1 MRDFK
6 VNSELLP
13 PNFNREFD
21 AHIYFKNDNFKN
33 AQELREKLLQTFINP
48 KIFVGPMISV
58 PIGPHPQPMFEV
70 NFSAVDFSEVVLWL
84 MKEHG
89 EISILIHRLTGND
102 YIDHTREAL
111 WLGTA
116 VPLDFSKLR

>member
-13 PNFNREFD
+13 KDFNREFD
-21 AHIYFKNDNFKN
+21 AHIYLRNKMLNKFNDP
-33 AQELREKLLQTFINP
+33 EVFI
-48 KIFVGPMISV
+48 GPIIHR
-58 PIGPHPQPMFEV
+58 PIGPHPLPMMEV
-70 NFSAVDFSEVVLWL
+70 NFNINQFSNVVLWL

-89 EISILIHRLTGND
+89 ELSILIHRLTGND

-111 WLGTA
+111 WLGPIQ
-116 VPLDFSKLR
+116 PLDFSKF